1 MLKVGLSKEIITPP
15 RGIPLVGY
23 FNPRPNTG
31 IYDDLFVRVILFEQD
46 GVTTGMAVYD
56 LCFLS
61 AELVAEI
68 KAALKKSGISF
79 ADNLM
84 FSATHTHTGP
94 YIAKF
99 FGYEADRNYLDALIA
114 KTVMAVKDAC
124 KSLSEAELS
133 LGGTDDNPYAYNR
146 RYWMKNGKVL
156 TNPGKLNP
164 NIERPEGPVNPEIGI
179 MTVHQDNRISAIVVH
194 LSNHT
199 DTIGGNFVSADWPG
213 RMERKIQMELA
224 YDVPVYTL
232 VDCQGNINHFDISD
246 ADGQAS
252 YAEAIRIGY
261 GYGEIVAAQLGK
273 LAPFK
278 PESLSAALRTV
289 TIPFRDITEAEVK
302 AAQEVLAKPFDPG
315 KGGDMTSEGLA
326 TGDGPVARFFAEQM
340 VAYNENCSGKK
351 RDFEMISL
359 KFGKELAITSLP
371 GEAFMEIGEAIRKDS
386 PYPTTWPV
394 VLGMGECGYIPLEE
408 CFDRGGYEVLP
419 VEGGAPRQDTDK
431 LLIRES
437 LANLKK

>member
-99 FGYEADRNYLDALIA
+99 FGHEADSEYLDSLIA
-114 KTVMAVKDAC
+114 KTVTAVRNAA
-124 KSLSEAELS
+124 KSLAPAELR
-133 LGGTDDNPYAYNR
+133 LGCVKDNPYAYNR

-164 NIERPEGPVNPEIGI
+164 NVERPEGSVNSDIGI
-179 MTVHQDNRISAIVVH
+179 MSVYQDNRISAVIVH

-213 RMERKIQMELA
+213 RMERQIQTALS

-232 VDCQGNINHFDISD
+232 IDCQGNINHFDIAS

-252 YAEAIRIGY
+252 YAEAVRIGC
-261 GYGEIVAAQLGK
+261 GYGEIIASNLGK
-273 LAPFK
+273 LSPFK
-278 PESLSAALRTV
+278 PESIGYLTTPVDMTGWIAKVRGRFGFLAELTEDELLWSRCSKGDEWEVRQAIAALG
-289 TIPFRDITEAEVK
+289 EVD
-302 AAQEVLAKPFDPG
+302 AA
-315 KGGDMTSEGLA
+315 
-326 TGDGPVARFFAEQM
+326 
-340 VAYNENCSGKK
+340 
-351 RDFEMISL
+351 
-359 KFGKELAITSLP
+359 
-371 GEAFMEIGEAIRKDS
+371 
-386 PYPTTWPV
+386 
-394 VLGMGECGYIPLEE
+394 
-408 CFDRGGYEVLP
+408 
-419 VEGGAPRQDTDK
+419 
-431 LLIRES
+431 
-437 LANLKK
+437 